1 VVQTVG
7 VGLLGV
13 CFPVAGLRWVW
24 VCWLVGQCLV
34 WRSHLPSS
42 PAGGHRWG
50 GQWPVDSLLSP
61 AGVVAQL
68 YPAFERGKKYY
79 GDGER
84 KGFETPLLDTLVLL
98 RRIFQLEQASFEPRG
113 LLYTLPL
120 SRIGLCGYTWL
131 SICCGS
137 KYGLESAPGIPLA
150 VYLNSSVSR
159 LKLKATMT
167 NILGTG
173 EKRSGPESE
182 TSGSLA
188 EGCESTRNKVSRLV
202 GFEA

>member
-1 VVQTVG
+1 MLAVLLPGGGWGVVVQTVG

-84 KGFETPLLDTLVLL
+84 KGTFL
-98 RRIFQLEQASFEPRG
+98 
-113 LLYTLPL
+113 
-120 SRIGLCGYTWL
+120 
-131 SICCGS
+131 
-137 KYGLESAPGIPLA
+137 
-150 VYLNSSVSR
+150 
-159 LKLKATMT
+159 
-167 NILGTG
+167 
-173 EKRSGPESE
+173 
-182 TSGSLA
+182 
-188 EGCESTRNKVSRLV
+188 
-202 GFEA
+202 